1 MGVFPSVLP
10 EPIELGLGNMQESA
24 PMSAIPHELDTTST
38 RKKRNPRGSLNA
50 EVILAEAFRF
60 SREETVEA
68 LSMPKL
74 AKRLGVGV
82 TSLYWYFHTKEELL
96 QAMLSQVADD
106 YLSLLPDHEGL
117 AWDEHFR
124 RYFNDMRRI
133 FLTHDVI
140 CDFLIMRTHVSMIGS
155 DSSFFMDRLNKE
167 VGILLAAGFE
177 PEIAARAYQAMSVY
191 TSGTVQKVRMA
202 ELGGSDPNRKMFAG
216 LDEQTQQAIEINY
229 SALGATQDYWNS
241 TYSTWNDFN
250 FGLNTILDG
259 LRMYL
264 PD

>member
-1 MGVFPSVLP
+1 MAD
-10 EPIELGLGNMQESA
+10 GNVQESA
-24 PMSAIPHELDTTST
+24 PMSANPHESAPAVT
-38 RKKRNPRGSLNA
+38 RKKRNPRGSLNP

-60 SREETVEA
+60 SKEESVEA

-133 FLTHDVI
+133 FLTNDVI

-155 DSSFFMDRLNKE
+155 DSSYFMDRLNKE

-177 PEIAARAYQAMSVY
+177 PEVAARAYQAMSVY

-202 ELGGSDPNRKMFAG
+202 ELGGADPNRKMFVG
-216 LDEQTQQAIEINY
+216 LDGDTQQTIETNY
-229 SALGATQDYWNS
+229 SGIAATQDYWNS

-259 LRMYL
+259 LRTHL
-264 PD
+264 PS

>member
-1 MGVFPSVLP
+1 
-10 EPIELGLGNMQESA
+10 MQESR
-24 PMSAIPHELDTTST
+24 PMSAIPHESITAST

-50 EVILAEAFRF
+50 EVILAEAFKF
-60 SREETVEA
+60 SKEESVEA

-96 QAMLSQVADD
+96 QSMLSQVADD

-155 DSSFFMDRLNKE
+155 DNSFFLDRLNKE
-167 VGILLAAGFE
+167 VSILLAAGFE
-177 PEIAARAYQAMSVY
+177 PETAARAYQAMSVY

-202 ELGGSDPNRKMFAG
+202 ELGGSDPNRKMFADLDASTTAAIDAKYPG
-216 LDEQTQQAIEINY
+216 LGQ
-229 SALGATQDYWNS
+229 TQDYWNS
-241 TYSTWNDFN
+241 TYSTWTDFN

-259 LRMYL
+259 LRTHL
-264 PD
+264 RK

>member
-1 MGVFPSVLP
+1 
-10 EPIELGLGNMQESA
+10 MQESA
-24 PMSAIPHELDTTST
+24 SMSAIPHESGVMAPTQ
-38 RKKRNPRGSLNA
+38 RKRNPRGSLNPD
-50 EVILAEAFRF
+50 VILAEAFRL
-60 SREETVEA
+60 SKEESVEA

-96 QAMLSQVADD
+96 GAMLSQVADE

-155 DSSFFMDRLNKE
+155 DNSYFMDRLNKE
-167 VGILLAAGFE
+167 VAILLAAGFE
-177 PEIAARAYQAMSVY
+177 PEVAARAYQAMSVY
-191 TSGTVQKVRMA
+191 TSGTVQKVRQA
-202 ELGGSDPNRKMFAG
+202 ELGGADPNRKMFIETDSVTEA
-216 LDEQTQQAIEINY
+216 LIDEKFPELRETH
-229 SALGATQDYWNS
+229 DYWNS
-241 TYSTWNDFN
+241 TYSTWTDFN

-259 LRMYL
+259 LRARL
-264 PD
+264 PQ

>member
-1 MGVFPSVLP
+1 
-10 EPIELGLGNMQESA
+10 MQESA
-24 PMSAIPHELDTTST
+24 SMSAIPQESAPAAGAQ
-38 RKKRNPRGSLNA
+38 RKRNPRGSLNP
-50 EVILAEAFRF
+50 EVILTEAFRF
-60 SREETVEA
+60 SKEESVEA

-155 DSSFFMDRLNKE
+155 DNSYFMDRLNKE
-167 VGILLAAGFE
+167 VGILLTAGFE
-177 PEIAARAYQAMSVY
+177 PEVAARAYQAMSVY

-202 ELGGSDPNRKMFAG
+202 ELGGSDPNRKMFAD
-216 LDEQTQQAIEINY
+216 LSTETVALLNDSY
-229 SALGATQDYWNS
+229 PALGKTHDFWNS
-241 TYSTWNDFN
+241 TYSTWTDFN

-259 LRMYL
+259 LRTHL
-264 PD
+264 PN

>member
-1 MGVFPSVLP
+1 
-10 EPIELGLGNMQESA
+10 MQEFAS
-24 PMSAIPHELDTTST
+24 MSAIPHEPDPASM

-50 EVILAEAFRF
+50 EVILAEAFRL
-60 SREETVEA
+60 STEESVEA

-96 QAMLSQVADD
+96 AAMLSQVADD

-117 AWDEHFR
+117 VWDEHFR

-155 DSSFFMDRLNKE
+155 DNSYFMDRLNKE
-167 VGILLAAGFE
+167 VAILLAAGFD
-177 PEIAARAYQAMSVY
+177 PETAARAYQAMSVY

-202 ELGGSDPNRKMFAG
+202 ELGGSDPNRKMFAD
-216 LDEQTQQAIEINY
+216 LDEATTAAIDSQY
-229 SALGATQDYWNS
+229 PGLGATQEYWNS

-259 LRMYL
+259 LRAQL
-264 PD
+264 PN

>member
-1 MGVFPSVLP
+1 
-10 EPIELGLGNMQESA
+10 MQEFAS
-24 PMSAIPHELDTTST
+24 MSAIPHEPDPAST

-50 EVILAEAFRF
+50 EVILAEAFRL
-60 SREETVEA
+60 SKEESVEA

-96 QAMLSQVADD
+96 AAMLSQVADD

-117 AWDEHFR
+117 VWDEHFR

-155 DSSFFMDRLNKE
+155 DNSYFMDRLNKE
-167 VGILLAAGFE
+167 VAILLAAGFD
-177 PEIAARAYQAMSVY
+177 PETAARAYQAMSVY

-202 ELGGSDPNRKMFAG
+202 ELGGSDPNRKMFAD
-216 LDEQTQQAIEINY
+216 LDEATTDAIDAKY
-229 SALGATQDYWNS
+229 PGLGATQEYWNS

-259 LRMYL
+259 LRTQL
-264 PD
+264 PN